1 MTEIK
6 IPRQAD
12 EMDEALSEWES
23 AIDNFCAKQYEYAEL
38 DSIHKAYEAS
48 AKKTYMESGM
58 SATKAETEVRAKDEW
73 LEAMKDLNLKMIEA
87 ERYKRLCRLA
97 EAKWETA
104 RSKYASL
111 RSLK

>member
-23 AIDNFCAKQYEYAEL
+23 AIDKFCVKQYEYAQLE
-38 DSIHKAYEAS
+38 SIHKAYEAS
-48 AKKTYMESGM
+48 MKKTYMDSGM
-58 SATKAETEVRAKDEW
+58 SATKAETEVRARDKW
-73 LEAMKDLNLKMIEA
+73 LEAMEDLNQKMIEA

-111 RSLK
+111 RNLK